1 MARWSG
7 IRNKLENEYLAESL
21 RGRIRYFVT
30 AYRESH
36 DGDKG
41 RAAIL
46 LDGKHI
52 LEGNTFE
59 RVFHPCEWW
68 PYDGVPPIMSQQS
81 LDFGQIDQWAF
92 YKSFDEF
99 DNQSIEKSLVSENL
113 LVRIFAVLDR
123 RVGKRR
129 LLAMKDT
136 IEEEP
141 EWFKM
146 FYYIRAEAEGI
157 LKEVHKHGS
166 SHFTIH

>member
-1 MARWSG
+1 
-7 IRNKLENEYLAESL
+7 
-21 RGRIRYFVT
+21 
-30 AYRESH
+30 
-36 DGDKG
+36 
-41 RAAIL
+41 
-46 LDGKHI
+46 
-52 LEGNTFE
+52 
-59 RVFHPCEWW
+59 
-68 PYDGVPPIMSQQS
+68 MSQQS

-99 DNQSIEKSLVSENL
+99 DNQSIEKSLVSENV

-141 EWFKM
+141 EWFKV

-166 SHFTIH
+166 SHFTIY